1 MTQCPDDGRASRLP
15 PNESLYE
22 FFRSEAAGGA
32 LLVVC
37 ACAALALAN
46 SRWAAASDH
55 VLATTIAID
64 GGGHVLSLSVH
75 QWINDALMAVFFLLV
90 GLEIKR
96 EALVGELSS
105 PRQAALPII
114 AAVGGM
120 LVPALIYFVA
130 SGGGVEVRGWA
141 IPMATDIAFP
151 LGALSLVAPRAPG
164 GLKVFL
170 AALAIVVQNNGGTG
184 RFQHASGVLTLTET
198 AHPILADASNNPVFF
213 SETGELTGAVFGV
226 NIEREDRGDR

>member
-1 MTQCPDDGRASRLP
+1 M
-15 PNESLYE
+15 
-22 FFRSEAAGGA
+22 
-32 LLVVC
+32 VC

-46 SRWAAASDH
+46 SRWAAAYDH

-64 GGGHVLSLSVH
+64 GAGHVLSLSVH
-75 QWINDALMAVFFLLV
+75 QWISGALTAVFFLLV

-96 EALVGELSS
+96 EALVGELAS

-141 IPMATDIAFP
+141 IPP
-151 LGALSLVAPRAPG
+151 LLHDS
-164 GLKVFL
+164 
-170 AALAIVVQNNGGTG
+170 
-184 RFQHASGVLTLTET
+184 
-198 AHPILADASNNPVFF
+198 LADHGHRRRRRSSRRSMSNRKSSNCLNGSLFWRD
-213 SETGELTGAVFGV
+213 L
-226 NIEREDRGDR
+226 ERC

>member
-1 MTQCPDDGRASRLP
+1 MSAEPADPRPTNPFQ
-15 PNESLYE
+15 E

-37 ACAALALAN
+37 ASAALAVAN
-46 SRWAAASDH
+46 SRWAAVYHH

-64 GGGHVLSLSVH
+64 RAGHVLSLTVH

-96 EALVGELSS
+96 EALVGELAS
-105 PRQAALPII
+105 PRQAALPIV

-130 SGGGVEVRGWA
+130 SGAGVEVVNGLPHANGFCVGLGRRTS
-141 IPMATDIAFP
+141 MAM
-151 LGALSLVAPRAPG
+151 
-164 GLKVFL
+164 
-170 AALAIVVQNNGGTG
+170 
-184 RFQHASGVLTLTET
+184 
-198 AHPILADASNNPVFF
+198 
-213 SETGELTGAVFGV
+213 
-226 NIEREDRGDR
+226 